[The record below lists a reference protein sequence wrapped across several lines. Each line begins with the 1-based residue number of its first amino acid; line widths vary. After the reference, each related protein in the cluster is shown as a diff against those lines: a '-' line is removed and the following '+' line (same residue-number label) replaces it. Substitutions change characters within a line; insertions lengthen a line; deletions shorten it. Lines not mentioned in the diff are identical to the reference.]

1 MLASAPRDGTA
12 CDAGAVHRP
21 VLLREVLELLRPRPA
36 AVYVDGTVGLGGHAE
51 ALLEATSPDGRLLGV
66 DRDGRALALCR
77 QRLAR
82 FGERV
87 RLVRGDHRDLLE
99 IARREGV
106 VVADGV
112 LLDLGVSSL
121 QLDDPERG
129 FSLRRDGP
137 LDMRM
142 DPSSGPTAAEL
153 LRTASE
159 KELERI
165 LRLYGEEPAARS
177 IARAIARRRDRSPIL
192 RTSELAALVESAA
205 GARGRRA
212 RIHPATRTFQAL
224 RIAVNRELD
233 DLDRSIAAA
242 VALLRRGGRLAIISF
257 HALEDRVVK
266 RALRSL
272 AHRCICPPALPIC
285 GCGREN
291 LVRVLTPKPLR
302 PTPREVADNPR
313 SRSARLRAAERL

>member
-1 MLASAPRDGTA
+1 MLVPAHREAMTPDATA
-12 CDAGAVHRP
+12 AHRP
-21 VLLREVLELLRPRPA
+21 VLRTEVLDFLRPRPGG
-36 AVYVDGTVGLGGHAE
+36 VYVDGTVGLGGHAE
-51 ALLEATSPDGRLLGV
+51 ALLEATSPDGRLLGI
-66 DRDGRALALCR
+66 DRDGRALALCG

-87 RLVRGDHRDLLE
+87 KLVRGDHRDVFE
-99 IARREGV
+99 IAHREGV

-129 FSLRRDGP
+129 FSFRQDGP

-142 DPSSGPTAAEL
+142 DPASGPTAAEL

-159 KELERI
+159 RELARI
-165 LRLYGEEPAARS
+165 LRLYGEEPLARP
-177 IARAIARRRDRSPIL
+177 IARAIARRRQRSPIL
-192 RTSELAALVESAA
+192 RTAELAALVESVA

-224 RIAVNRELD
+224 RIAVNRELEQ
-233 DLDRSIAAA
+233 LDRSVTGS
-242 VALLRRGGRLAIISF
+242 VALLRRGGRLVTIAF
-257 HALEDRVVK
+257 HSLEDRVVK
-266 RALRSL
+266 HALGAL
-272 AHRCICPPALPIC
+272 ASRCVCPPRLPVC
-285 GCGREN
+285 ACGREN

-302 PTPREVADNPR
+302 PAPREVAENPR